1 MVLHVEDVGRLAS
14 FGGVLN
20 DLLGQG
26 SRHSLD
32 AVQLGAG
39 DTRGGVVH
47 GVYLFS
53 PDILL
58 PVRGRQLDSAAKAT
72 AEPSIGTA
80 TVREDVAVWHAF
92 ELG

>member
-1 MVLHVEDVGRLAS
+1 MVLHVEDVGRMAS

-47 GVYLFS
+47 G
-53 PDILL
+53 
-58 PVRGRQLDSAAKAT
+58 
-72 AEPSIGTA
+72 
-80 TVREDVAVWHAF
+80 H
-92 ELG
+92 

>member
-1 MVLHVEDVGRLAS
+1 MAS

-26 SRHSLD
+26 GKHSLD

-47 GVYLFS
+47 GVHLFS
-53 PDILL
+53 PDILR
-58 PVRGRQLDSAAKAT
+58 PVRGQQLDATVKAT
-72 AEPSIGTA
+72 AGPAIATA

-92 ELG
+92 VIG